1 MRDLLTRFGT
11 VEPCAVEE
19 STHSTRYEI
28 FSRESSIACDFSPSL
43 SISVLGKMSEIP
55 RRTLQEAGETAD
67 LTITKGGRIAE
78 DRWQCCQAYLVLSTI
93 LSKSSVFGSLLW

>member
-1 MRDLLTRFGT
+1 
-11 VEPCAVEE
+11 
-19 STHSTRYEI
+19 
-28 FSRESSIACDFSPSL
+28 
-43 SISVLGKMSEIP
+43 MSEIP